1 MGEHST
7 LCNKRKNKLVRLVW
21 LLQCA
26 PEMRWDGIS
35 ECTGCLVQNPQP
47 LGLHL
52 HLWVGYG
59 HIRTKCVYIGISQ
72 SDSTSVTRLIPR
84 PSLPP
89 VFNHLQKP
97 NLLFLYTVSVINKR
111 MGRLGT
117 VTQLNI
123 EDCQSA
129 VVTQIFKMEIHV
141 GSLAKG

>member
-1 MGEHST
+1 MGRYLRMYWLPGSKST
-7 LCNKRKNKLVRLVW
+7 ASRSAPSSLGGIWAHKNKVRV
-21 LLQCA
+21 
-26 PEMRWDGIS
+26 
-35 ECTGCLVQNPQP
+35 
-47 LGLHL
+47 
-52 HLWVGYG
+52 
-59 HIRTKCVYIGISQ
+59 ISQ

-129 VVTQIFKMEIHV
+129 VVTQIFKMEVHV